1 VRTERNMSMEVEQS
15 RKMLVLVG
23 GLGAGKMTLI
33 GQHDTHAGGKR
44 LIEWRQHQRSC
55 TGPCGYGYRT
65 SRWRQSAAEAARGCL
80 YFLLEY
86 LVKVLKE
93 GMSGAAGASDKPLI
107 IRKQDSPFCN
117 G

>member
-1 VRTERNMSMEVEQS
+1 MIRMLAERDLSSGVNTNDHAPGLVDTDTEQVA
-15 RKMLVLVG
+15 
-23 GLGAGKMTLI
+23 GAK
-33 GQHDTHAGGKR
+33 
-44 LIEWRQHQRSC
+44 
-55 TGPCGYGYRT
+55 
-65 SRWRQSAAEAARGCL
+65 SAAEAARDCL